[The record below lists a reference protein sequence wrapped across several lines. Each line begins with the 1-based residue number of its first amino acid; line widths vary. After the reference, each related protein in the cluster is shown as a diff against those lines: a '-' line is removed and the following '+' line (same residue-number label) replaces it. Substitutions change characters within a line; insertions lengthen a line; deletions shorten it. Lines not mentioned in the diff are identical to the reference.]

1 VSVSPREVFP
11 RRLDMAASPRELG
24 LCALALAG
32 ARRQAHG
39 QAGQLM
45 PQVREWAKQ
54 RPDMW
59 ETASWWKD
67 RSAQAAGPGFSVFSG
82 AVGASDLVNN
92 LKAEVFRGAVWSAG
106 HFDDYLRCPFAFFC
120 SRVLQLDAVE
130 EAPDEPTPLTR
141 GGVLHD
147 IMRRFFE
154 RHLGSCL
161 FPSKIDDYYSEMAS
175 IAQEELDKVDIE
187 AISMSEP
194 AWEAYRSSIVAQA
207 IRTLDA
213 QVELASKTDGF
224 WSPAHLEWSF
234 GLALRPEAAP
244 GSVRDYLVLSGDDP
258 SSDGGLRVCGRVDRI
273 DVGPDGALA
282 IYDYKSGRSA
292 NLPSF
297 TEIRE
302 ADEVQ
307 LGVYVLAV
315 ERLLASAP
323 LLVAGAWYYS
333 LRDNRM
339 GSGVWREEYHDR
351 FAAERRRGGK
361 LSRDQWREYVD
372 RVAASALDVA
382 GKAAAGAFYIAPRKP
397 SSCVWCDYRRVCQ
410 VYMLD
415 LEALSQSAEGDGD
428 TCMGGDCRG

>member
-1 VSVSPREVFP
+1 
-11 RRLDMAASPRELG
+11 
-24 LCALALAG
+24 
-32 ARRQAHG
+32 
-39 QAGQLM
+39 
-45 PQVREWAKQ
+45 
-54 RPDMW
+54 
-59 ETASWWKD
+59 
-67 RSAQAAGPGFSVFSG
+67 
-82 AVGASDLVNN
+82 
-92 LKAEVFRGAVWSAG
+92 
-106 HFDDYLRCPFAFFC
+106 
-120 SRVLQLDAVE
+120 LDAVE

-161 FPSKIDDYYSEMAS
+161 FPSKIDDYYSEMAG
-175 IAQEELDKVDIE
+175 IAKEELDKVDIE
-187 AISMSEP
+187 AISMSEQ

-207 IRTLDA
+207 IQTLDA

-244 GSVRDYLVLSGDDP
+244 SSVREYLVLSGDDP
-258 SSDGGLRVCGRVDRI
+258 GDDGVLRVCGRVDRI

-297 TEIRE
+297 TDIRE

-323 LLVAGAWYYS
+323 QLVAGAWYYS

-382 GKAAAGAFYIAPRKP
+382 GKATAGAFYIAPRKP

-428 TCMGGDCRG
+428 TCTGGDCRG